1 MTQPSYVQ
9 THHLTGQRID
19 IDLDARMRELRS
31 VLPGHGRRS
40 ETVYKEGGLTV
51 VLIAMEDDNVIPAHQ
66 APGTTTVQVL
76 DGRVALTSGSGTAEM
91 RPGQLAAFAPA
102 VSHDVRALD
111 ASVILLTV
119 AAIAGDRDYDDM
131 APERGSGAA

>member
-9 THHLTGQRID
+9 THHIAGERVD
-19 IDLDARMRELRS
+19 IDLDARMKELRS

-40 ETVYKEGGLTV
+40 ETIYKEGGLTL
-51 VLIAMEDDNVIPAHQ
+51 VLIAMEGGNVIPAHQ

-76 DGRVALTSGSGTAEM
+76 DGRVALTSGAGTAEM
-91 RPGQLAAFAPA
+91 GPGQLAAFAPA
-102 VSHDVRALD
+102 VAHDVRALD

-119 AAIAGDRDYDDM
+119 AAIAGDRGYDDTV
-131 APERGSGAA
+131 PERGPGAA